1 MNQITYFNKYS
12 ELQSFYKIITI
23 RKMRTLLLLSLII
36 ILGASCSNNKT
47 KSDAFGNFETDEV
60 IISSENSGRILLTAF
75 IEGEKVNKGAVMAI
89 TDTVNLVLQ
98 RNQLL
103 AQKESILAQKTGI
116 YASMAVSD
124 QQIANIQ
131 KDQVRFKK
139 MLAEGAATPKQ
150 MDDIDGQIALTGKQK
165 KAYAAQISTIEK
177 NAEAIDA
184 QIAVL
189 NDRISTSIVK
199 APISGIILEKY
210 AETGELASPG
220 KSLYKLANID
230 TLILRVYVSGP
241 QLTQIQAGK
250 QVKVMIDG
258 VQGIKEIAGTVEWI
272 SSEAEF
278 TPKIIQT
285 REERVK
291 LVYAAKVRVPNDG
304 SLKLGMPGEI
314 KF

>member
-1 MNQITYFNKYS
+1 MKQIT
-12 ELQSFYKIITI
+12 SFKNHSKSKTTY
-23 RKMRTLLLLSLII
+23 KMRTFLFLSLII
-36 ILGASCSNNKT
+36 LLGACSNNKT

-60 IISSENSGRILLTAF
+60 IISSENSGKIMLTAF
-75 IEGEKVNKGAVMAI
+75 NEGEKVNKGDVMAI
-89 TDTVNLVLQ
+89 TDTANLVLQ
-98 RNQLL
+98 RSQLL
-103 AQKESILAQKTGI
+103 AQKESVLAQKAGLF
-116 YASMAVSD
+116 ASIAVSD
-124 QQIANIQ
+124 QQITNVQ
-131 KDQVRFKK
+131 KDQVRIKK

-150 MDDIDGQIALTGKQK
+150 MDDIDGKIALTGKQK
-165 KAYAAQISTIEK
+165 KAYAAQISAVGK
-177 NAEAIDA
+177 SAEAVDA

-189 NDRISTSIVK
+189 NDRIGTSIVK

-210 AETGELASPG
+210 AETGELAAPG
-220 KSLYKLANID
+220 KSLYKLANMD

-241 QLTQIQAGK
+241 QLTQVKVGGK
-250 QVKVMIDG
+250 VNVMIDG
-258 VQGIKEIAGTVEWI
+258 IDGIKEITGTVSWI

>member
-1 MNQITYFNKYS
+1 MKQIT
-12 ELQSFYKIITI
+12 SFRNNLKSQTTY
-23 RKMRTLLLLSLII
+23 KMRTVLFLSLVIL
-36 ILGASCSNNKT
+36 LGACTNNKT

-60 IISSENSGRILLTAF
+60 IVSSENSGKILLTAF
-75 IEGEKVNKGAVMAI
+75 SEGEKVNKGVVMAI
-89 TDTVNLVLQ
+89 TDTANLVLQ

-103 AQKESILAQKTGI
+103 AQKESVLAQKAGLF
-116 YASMAVSD
+116 ASIAVSD
-124 QQIANIQ
+124 QQITNVQ
-131 KDQVRFKK
+131 KDQVRIKK
-139 MLAEGAATPKQ
+139 MLTEGAATPKQ

-165 KAYAAQISTIEK
+165 KAYAAQISAIGK
-177 NAEAIDA
+177 SAEAVDA

-189 NDRISTSIVK
+189 NDRISTSVVK

-220 KSLYKLANID
+220 KSLYKLANMD

-241 QLTQIQAGK
+241 QLTQVKVGS

-258 VQGIKEIAGTVEWI
+258 INGIKESTGSVAWI

>member
-1 MNQITYFNKYS
+1 MKQITYSKNNIKSQTTY
-12 ELQSFYKIITI
+12 
-23 RKMRTLLLLSLII
+23 KMRTLLFLSVITL
-36 ILGASCSNNKT
+36 LGACSNNKT

-60 IISSENSGRILLTAF
+60 IISSENSGKIMLTAF
-75 IEGEKVNKGAVMAI
+75 SEGEKVKKGEIMAI

-98 RNQLL
+98 RSQLL
-103 AQKESILAQKTGI
+103 AQKESVLAQKAGLF
-116 YASMAVSD
+116 ASIAVSD
-124 QQIANIQ
+124 QQITNIQ
-131 KDQVRFKK
+131 KDQARIKK

-150 MDDIDGQIALTGKQK
+150 MDDIDGQIALAGKQK
-165 KAYAAQISTIEK
+165 NAYAAQIS
-177 NAEAIDA
+177 AIGKSADAVDA

-189 NDRISTSIVK
+189 NDKIGTAVVK

-210 AETGELASPG
+210 AETGELAAPG

-241 QLTQIQAGK
+241 QLTQVKVGS

-258 VQGIKEIAGTVEWI
+258 IDGIKEMAGTVEWI
-272 SSEAEF
+272 SPEAEF

>member
-1 MNQITYFNKYS
+1 
-12 ELQSFYKIITI
+12 
-23 RKMRTLLLLSLII
+23 MRTFLLLSLII
-36 ILGASCSNNKT
+36 ILGACTNNKT

-60 IISSENSGRILLTAF
+60 IVSSENSGKIVLTAF
-75 IEGEKVNKGAVMAI
+75 IEGEKVNQGAVMAI

-98 RNQLL
+98 RSQLI
-103 AQKESILAQKTGI
+103 AQKESVLAQKAGL
-116 YASMAVSD
+116 YAQIAVSD
-124 QQIANIQ
+124 QQITNIQ
-131 KDQVRFKK
+131 KDQVRIKK
-139 MLAEGAATPKQ
+139 MLVDGAATPKQ
-150 MDDIDGQIALTGKQK
+150 MDDIDGQIALAGKQK
-165 KAYAAQISTIEK
+165 QAFAAQISAIEK
-177 NAEAIDA
+177 SGEAVVA

-189 NDRISTSIVK
+189 NDRITTSVIK
-199 APISGIILEKY
+199 SPISGIILEKY
-210 AETGELASPG
+210 AETGELATPG
-220 KSLYKLANID
+220 KSLYKMANMD
-230 TLILRVYVSGP
+230 NLILRVYVSGP
-241 QLTQIQAGK
+241 QLTQIKTGS

-258 VQGIKEIAGTVEWI
+258 NEGIKEITGTVEWI

>member
-1 MNQITYFNKYS
+1 MKTPIFLS
-12 ELQSFYKIITI
+12 
-23 RKMRTLLLLSLII
+23 LLL
-36 ILGASCSNNKT
+36 ILGSCANHQT

-60 IISSENSGRILLTAF
+60 IISSENNGRILMTAF
-75 IEGEKVNKGAVMAI
+75 VEGEKVTQGAVVAV
-89 TDTVNLVLQ
+89 TDTVNLILQ

-103 AQKESILAQKTGI
+103 AQKESVLAQRAGLHAQI
-116 YASMAVSD
+116 AVSD

-131 KDQVRFKK
+131 KDQVRVQK

-150 MDDIDGQIALTGKQK
+150 MDDIDGQIALSGKQI
-165 KAYAAQISTIEK
+165 KAFEAQISAIDK
-177 NAEAIDA
+177 SAEAIDA
-184 QIAVL
+184 QISVL
-189 NDRISTSIVK
+189 NDRINTSIVK

-210 AETGELASPG
+210 SETGELATPG
-220 KSLYKLANID
+220 KSLFKMANID
-230 TLILRVYVSGP
+230 NLILRVYVSGP
-241 QLTQIQAGK
+241 QLIQVKIGK
-250 QVKVMIDG
+250 QVKVLIDSNE
-258 VQGIKEIAGTVEWI
+258 GIKEITGIVEWV

-291 LVYAAKVRVPNDG
+291 LVYAVKVRVPNDG

>member
-1 MNQITYFNKYS
+1 MNNIAYFNKYLKS
-12 ELQSFYKIITI
+12 KTTY
-23 RKMRTLLLLSLII
+23 KMRTLLFISLII
-36 ILGASCSNNKT
+36 LFGACSNNKT

-60 IISSENSGRILLTAF
+60 IVSSENSGKILMTAF
-75 IEGEKVNKGAVMAI
+75 IEGEKVSQGAVMVI

-98 RNQLL
+98 RHQLL
-103 AQKESILAQKTGI
+103 AQKESVLAQKAGLF
-116 YASMAVSD
+116 ASIAVSD
-124 QQIANIQ
+124 QQITNIQ
-131 KDQVRFKK
+131 KDQVRIKK

-150 MDDIDGQIALTGKQK
+150 MDDIEGQIALTGKQK
-165 KAYAAQISTIEK
+165 KAFTAQISSIEK
-177 NAEAIDA
+177 SAEAITA

-189 NDRISTSIVK
+189 NDKIGTSIVK

-210 AETGELASPG
+210 AQTGELATPG
-220 KSLYKLANID
+220 KSLYKMANID
-230 TLILRVYVSGP
+230 NLILRVYISGT
-241 QLTQIQAGK
+241 QLTQIKTGK

-258 VQGIKEIAGTVEWI
+258 NEGIKEIAGTVEWV
-272 SSEAEF
+272 SPEAEF

-314 KF
+314 IF

>member
-1 MNQITYFNKYS
+1 MNNISFFKKYS
-12 ELQSFYKIITI
+12 KSQTTH
-23 RKMRTLLLLSLII
+23 KMRTFLFLSLII
-36 ILGASCSNNKT
+36 FLGACSNNKA

-60 IISSENSGRILLTAF
+60 IISAENNGKILLTGF
-75 IEGEKVNKGAVMAI
+75 IEGEKVSQGAVMAI
-89 TDTVNLVLQ
+89 VDTVNLVLQ
-98 RNQLL
+98 RSQLL
-103 AQKESILAQKTGI
+103 AQKESVIAQKAELTAQI
-116 YASMAVSD
+116 AVSD
-124 QQIANIQ
+124 QQITNIQ
-131 KDQVRFKK
+131 KDQVRIKK
-139 MLAEGAATPKQ
+139 MLADGAATPKQ
-150 MDDIDGQIALTGKQK
+150 MDDIDGQIALTEKQK
-165 KAYAAQISTIEK
+165 KAYTAQIAAIEK
-177 NAEAIDA
+177 NAEAVDA

-189 NDRISTSIVK
+189 NDKIGTSIVK

-210 AETGELASPG
+210 AQTGELAAPG
-220 KSLYKLANID
+220 KSLYKMANID
-230 TLILRVYVSGP
+230 NLILRVYISAP
-241 QLTQIQAGK
+241 QLTQIKIGT

-258 VQGIKEIAGTVEWI
+258 NEGIKEIAGTVEWV

>member
-1 MNQITYFNKYS
+1 MKY
-12 ELQSFYKIITI
+12 
-23 RKMRTLLLLSLII
+23 MRTLLFLSLII
-36 ILGASCSNNKT
+36 LSGACSNNKT

-60 IISSENSGRILLTAF
+60 IVSSENSGRVLMTSF
-75 IEGEKVNKGAVMAI
+75 SEGEKVSKGAIMAI

-98 RNQLL
+98 RNLL
-103 AQKESILAQKTGI
+103 QAQKESILAQKGGL
-116 YASMAVSD
+116 YAQIAVSD
-124 QQIANIQ
+124 QQITNIQ
-131 KDQVRFKK
+131 KDQVRIMK

-150 MDDIDGQIALTGKQK
+150 MDDIDGQIALSGKQK
-165 KAYAAQISTIEK
+165 KAYAAQISAIEK
-177 NAEAIDA
+177 SAEAVDA

-189 NDRISTSIVK
+189 NDKISTSVIK
-199 APISGIILEKY
+199 APIAGIILEKY
-210 AETGELASPG
+210 AETGELATPG
-220 KSLYKLANID
+220 KSLYKMADMD
-230 TLILRVYVSGP
+230 TLVLRVYISGP

-258 VQGIKEIAGTVEWI
+258 IEGIKELAGTVTWI
-272 SSEAEF
+272 SPEAEF

-314 KF
+314 IF